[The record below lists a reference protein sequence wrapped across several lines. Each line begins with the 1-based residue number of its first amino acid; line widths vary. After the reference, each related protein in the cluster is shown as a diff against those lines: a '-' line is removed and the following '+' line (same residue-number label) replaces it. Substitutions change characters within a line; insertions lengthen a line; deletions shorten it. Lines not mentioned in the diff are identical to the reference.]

1 MQVDAD
7 EVCNWIKAMPCIVG
21 KIMKLG
27 LKFVLMSI
35 ALFGAISSV
44 QAAKGKIGVTFP
56 TQNEAAYYIAGPKL
70 TSALQKL
77 GYETELYYGADND
90 IPIQQAQI
98 PRMINE
104 DHVNA
109 MIISPIDAN
118 SLVEEL
124 KIAKA
129 KNIPVVSFDRL
140 VMYSNAVDYY
150 VGFDNSKV
158 GQLQAQAMIK
168 ELKLYERTASDP
180 AYIEMVAGDPKDP
193 SAEAIFTGFLQEL
206 LPFIDD
212 GRVVIP
218 SNEFFFVMC
227 AIPRGSTDSALKRM
241 AILIEN
247 QGYSPNGKKLD
258 AVYCVS
264 DEIAEGVLRALKN
277 AGFSNDNMPYLT
289 GRDATDPAIEG
300 IINGQKR
307 STVYRDPNMLI
318 SSTTKLIDDILQ
330 GKKPEFN
337 DNSSYNDGIK
347 MMNSMLCDPVLVDAS
362 NVKKLFPD
370 FKIEH

>member
-1 MQVDAD
+1 MLR
-7 EVCNWIKAMPCIVG
+7 IVG
-21 KIMKLG
+21 NIMKLG
-27 LKFVLMSI
+27 LKIALMSI
-35 ALFGAISSV
+35 ALLGAISPV
-44 QAAKGKIGVTFP
+44 QASKGKIGITFP

-70 TSALQKL
+70 ASALQKL

-90 IPIQQAQI
+90 IPIQKAQI
-98 PRMINE
+98 PRMVNE

-124 KIAKA
+124 KLAKS
-129 KNIPVVSFDRL
+129 KKIPVVSFDRL
-140 VMYSNAVDYY
+140 VMYSDAVDYY

-158 GQLQAQAMIK
+158 GQLQARAMIK
-168 ELKLYERTASDP
+168 DLKLHERSADDP
-180 AYIEMVAGDPKDP
+180 AYIEMVAGDPKDS

-241 AILIEN
+241 ASLIEN
-247 QGYSPNGKKLD
+247 QGYAPKGKKLD

-277 AGFSNDNMPYLT
+277 AGFSNDTMPYLT
-289 GRDATDPAIEG
+289 GRDATDHAIEG
-300 IINGQKR
+300 ILNGQHR

-318 SSTTKLIDDILQ
+318 SSSARLIDDVLQ
-330 GKKPEFN
+330 GKSPEFN
-337 DNSSYNDGIK
+337 DSSSYNNGIK
-347 MMNSMLCDPVLVDAS
+347 MMNSMLCDPVLVDSS
-362 NVKKLFPD
+362 NVKKIFPD
-370 FKIEH
+370 FQIEH